1 MQEQEHRF
9 AANRRSADKKSLSSV
24 DAESMEIKLEIYKT
38 LFEAT
43 SDAMM
48 IADESTRILYVNPA
62 FTNITGYT
70 EQDVLGKTPR
80 ILSSGKQ
87 DIHFY
92 RRMWQSIT
100 TNKRWQGEIWNKKKS
115 GDIFPA
121 WQTINVIGEEGKPAH
136 YISVFSD
143 ISQIK
148 KSQAD
153 LWTLAHYDSLTGLAN
168 RSLLE
173 ERIKQELA
181 TTIRFKIYGALFFLD
196 LDNFKTINDSLGHKV
211 GDLLLRQVAD
221 RLRRDLREEDMIA
234 RLGGDEFVI
243 VLSNLSYDKTIASNQ
258 LKVVAEKILDLLLIP
273 YLLEGHELRVSV
285 SIGITLFP
293 NNGDTFDHLLR
304 QADTAMYAAK
314 NSGKNTYCF
323 FHPDMQDKVNQR
335 LQLEKELRN
344 ALVHDH
350 LGLVYQPQFNYRQ
363 QLLGYEALVRWH
375 HPEHGIISPQDFIP
389 LAEETGLIAEIG
401 RKVLTQACEQWVAWR
416 RAGKNIPHIS
426 VNISPKQF
434 SAPGFVDL
442 VNGIVGSSGVDPR
455 HIILEITEG
464 LIVQNVKGIIEKM
477 HALKQLGLR
486 FSIDDF
492 GTGYSSL
499 SYLTRL
505 PIDQLKIDKT
515 FVVNLGIN
523 DNDAVIVETII
534 GMSKHLKLDL
544 IAEGVETWQQLEH
557 LYRCGCDGFQGYY
570 FSKPLNRE
578 DI

>member
-1 MQEQEHRF
+1 MQDQENRF
-9 AANRRSADKKSLSSV
+9 STDGGSIGDKALPGASAEL
-24 DAESMEIKLEIYKT
+24 MEIKLEIYKT

-62 FTNITGYT
+62 FTKITGYS
-70 EQDVLGKTPR
+70 EQDVLGKKPK

-87 DIHFY
+87 DKNFY
-92 RRMWQSIT
+92 RRMWRSIT

-181 TTIRFKIYGALFFLD
+181 TTIRFRIYGALFFLD

-221 RLRRDLREEDMIA
+221 RLRRGLREEDMIA

-243 VLSNLSYDKTIASNQ
+243 VLSNLSYDKSIALNQ
-258 LKVVAEKILDLLLIP
+258 LKVVAEKILDLLLMP
-273 YLLEGHELRVSV
+273 YLLEGHELCVSV

-323 FHPDMQDKVNQR
+323 FQPEMQAKVNQR

-344 ALVHDH
+344 ALIHDH
-350 LGLVYQPQFNYRQ
+350 WELVYQPQFDYRQ
-363 QLLGYEALVRWH
+363 QLLGYEALLRWH
-375 HPEHGIISPQDFIP
+375 HPEQGVISPQYFIP
-389 LAEETGLIAEIG
+389 LAEETGLIVEIG
-401 RKVLTQACEQWVAWR
+401 SQVLTKACAQSVAWR

-442 VNGIVGSSGVDPR
+442 VRDIIVSTGADPR
-455 HIILEITEG
+455 HIIFEITEG

-486 FSIDDF
+486 FSVDDF

-515 FVVNLGIN
+515 FVAHLGIN

-544 IAEGVETWQQLEH
+544 IAEGVETRVQLEY
-557 LYRCGCDGFQGYY
+557 LYQCGCDGFQGYY
-570 FSKPLNRE
+570 FSKPLKQE
-578 DI
+578 EV